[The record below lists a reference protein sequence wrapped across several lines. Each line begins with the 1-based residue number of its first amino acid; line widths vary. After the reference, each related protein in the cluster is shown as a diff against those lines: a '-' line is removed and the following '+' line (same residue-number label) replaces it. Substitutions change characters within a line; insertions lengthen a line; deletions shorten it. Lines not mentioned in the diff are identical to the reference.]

1 MSAEHRTL
9 LDIARAAAHEAG
21 EAILEIYRQDFA
33 VWRKADDSPVTR
45 ADERAEAIIEQ
56 RLAAAVPDIPVIAE
70 EGCAAH
76 GLPSAAPP
84 RFWLVD
90 PLDGTKEFIRR
101 NGEFTVNI
109 ALVEGDR
116 AVLGVVHVPSQGV
129 TYAAAGSATRQRG
142 SEAPQPIMARP
153 VPARGAIVVH
163 SRSHGDGQRL
173 AEYIA
178 TLPDAER
185 RFSGSALKF
194 CLLAAGEAD
203 LYPRFGP
210 TAEWDTAAGQAILEA
225 AGGGVTTLA
234 GEPLRYGK
242 PGFCNPDFIARGRG
256 RLDPDGG

>member
-9 LDIARAAAHEAG
+9 LDVACSAAHEAG
-21 EAILEIYRQDFA
+21 EAILEIYRQDFS
-33 VWRKADDSPVTR
+33 VRRKADDSPVTH
-45 ADERAEAIIEQ
+45 ADERAEAIIER
-56 RLAAAVPDIPVIAE
+56 RLAAATPNIPVVAE

-101 NGEFTVNI
+101 SGEFTVNI

-116 AVLGVVHVPSQGV
+116 AVLGVVHVPSQGW

-142 SEAPQPIMARP
+142 GEAPQPIMARP
-153 VPARGAIVVH
+153 VPPRGAIVVH
-163 SRSHGDGQRL
+163 SRSHGDEQRL

-185 RFSGSALKF
+185 RFAGSALKF
-194 CLLAAGEAD
+194 CLVAAGEAD

-210 TAEWDTAAGQAILEA
+210 TAEWDSAAGQAILEA
-225 AGGGVTTLA
+225 AGGAVTTLDGA
-234 GEPLRYGK
+234 PLRYGK
-242 PGFCNPDFIARGRG
+242 PGFCNPDFIARGR
-256 RLDPDGG
+256 P